1 MILAIGEIL
10 FDIFPGYKRMG
21 GAPFNFAFHVSNFG
35 MPARFITRIGNDAD
49 GKEILQELKQFGF
62 ITDDVQVDDKHNTGK
77 VIVTL
82 DAKGVPEFNILPN
95 VAYDHIAFDPSIA
108 SLLNEKTQLIYF
120 GSLIQRSE
128 CGFTTVQKILS
139 KRHRNTRCLY
149 DVNLRPQCFTKAIV
163 MESLK
168 QTHVLKLNDEELE
181 IIKQMFGFEK
191 KSRKF
196 IEFLMIKFDIE
207 MISLT
212 KGEKGSCLYI
222 KDGEYCIEP
231 NKIRKIVDT
240 VGAGDAYTA
249 ILAIGY
255 LNKWHPER
263 ILTVATD
270 FASSICKNEGAIPSS
285 KSVYERII
293 TLNKIVINEYLA

>member
-10 FDIFPGYKRMG
+10 FDIFPEYKRIG
-21 GAPFNFAFHVSNFG
+21 GAPFNFAFHLKHLG
-35 MPARFITRIGNDAD
+35 LPTRFITRIGNDAD
-49 GKEILQELKQFGF
+49 GKEILKELKQFGF
-62 ITDDVQVDDKHNTGK
+62 ITDDIQVDDKHNTGK
-77 VIVTL
+77 VIVKL
-82 DAKGVPEFNILPN
+82 DTKGVPEFNILPD

-108 SLLNEKTQLIYF
+108 SLLDKNTQLLYF

-128 CGFTTVQKILS
+128 WGFKTLQKILS
-139 KRHRNTRCLY
+139 HRHQNTKCLY
-149 DVNLRPQCFTKAIV
+149 DVNLRPKCFTKAII

-168 QTHVLKLNDEELE
+168 QSDVLKLNDEELE
-181 IIKQMFGFEK
+181 TIRQMFGVEK
-191 KSRKF
+191 KSGEF

-222 KDGEYCIEP
+222 KNEEYCIKP
-231 NKIRKIVDT
+231 NRTRKIVDT

-249 ILAIGY
+249 ILAFGY

-263 ILTVATD
+263 MLTVATD
-270 FASSICKNEGAIPSS
+270 FASRICENEGAIPSS
-285 KSVYERII
+285 KSVYEKTI
-293 TLNKIVINEYLA
+293 TLNKEVINE